1 MKVHFVTAL
10 GAAALL
16 AACSGSNKET
26 RTASNTANT
35 GTSTQ
40 GSAEGTQDAAGSQ
53 GQVSTQ
59 GSTQAGT
66 SGSATASTGSSTDT
80 SAMGND
86 RSGQATTS
94 AQNNPD
100 TSSSSSTAS
109 PGSST
114 GSTYGQSGTSGGS
127 TYGQSGTGSSG
138 STYGQSGTG
147 STSDSNM
154 GTSGSRGSMD
164 RSASASSVAK
174 VDQDNKTV
182 VISSRQGDRIT
193 LTVDDD
199 TQIVDNRSG
208 NTGDLS
214 SIREGTPVRATF
226 DAASNR
232 AQKIEVMSRAGRR
245 AHKSASTDTGDP
257 SDSKATTPN
266 PNTAKNPAQDATGR
280 QSPPQD
286 QK

>member
-40 GSAEGTQDAAGSQ
+40 GSAEGTQSAAGSQ

-100 TSSSSSTAS
+100 TSSS
-109 PGSST
+109 